1 MTKPRSQDILQQYA
15 TSMAVELPQMIRIR
29 DDFVNQ
35 MHAGLA
41 TENGSS
47 LPMIPTLV
55 DVLPDG
61 HEHGKFFS
69 IDLGG
74 TNLRVMY
81 VKLPREYGKVDVV
94 EYEENL
100 IPEHLRHAHQT
111 ELFDY
116 LVDTLMAFA
125 EKVGWNRPGRRKMVV
140 GFCFS
145 FPIDQTAL
153 DSGTLIKWV
162 KGFDCEGAVDK
173 DVMGLLRDAFERKG
187 VVVDL
192 TALVNDA
199 VGTLCSAQYGD
210 PADNT
215 DTCISIIVGTGTNCC
230 YLDQLSN
237 IGKYKK
243 TYLPRTSDMVINT
256 EWADYTSPELPWTD
270 VDKSLDAASRYP
282 GEHHFE
288 KMTSGLYMAELVRL
302 ILVRLADE
310 GMLFGGNVPPG
321 LEIRECLSTPQME
334 LAHEDDSS
342 DLSVVAEVLESA
354 FGVSPT
360 EASLEI
366 RQQAQAVCRMVGR
379 RGARLTASAIGGIL
393 FHLGRDPKANRAAVK
408 RNRSS
413 SSIASLGRD
422 SSQNLSP
429 VRNVVAVE
437 GAVLRNYKSYLADI
451 QTAAAELM
459 GQGAIFV
466 EPAPKL
472 SGTRGAAL
480 VAAAS
485 KSYMSGLTFFE
496 A

>member
-1 MTKPRSQDILQQYA
+1 
-15 TSMAVELPQMIRIR
+15 MIRIR
-29 DDFVNQ
+29 DDFVQQ
-35 MHAGLA
+35 MHDGLA

-55 DVLPDG
+55 DILPEG

-81 VKLPREYGKVDVV
+81 VKLPRVHGKVDVV
-94 EYEENL
+94 EYEENP

-111 ELFDY
+111 KLFDY

-145 FPIDQTAL
+145 FPIAQTAL

-162 KGFDCEGAVDK
+162 KGFSCEGAVGQ
-173 DVMGLLRDAFERKG
+173 DVMQLLRDAFQRKG
-187 VVVDL
+187 AVVDL
-192 TALVNDA
+192 TALVNDT

-237 IGKYKK
+237 IGKFH
-243 TYLPRTSDMVINT
+243 TGSHLPRTSDMVINT
-256 EWADYTSPELPWTD
+256 EWADYTSPELPWID
-270 VDKSLDAASRYP
+270 EDRALDKASRYP

-288 KMTSGLYMAELVRL
+288 KMTSGLYMSELVRL
-302 ILVRLADE
+302 IVVRLADE
-310 GMLFGGNVPPG
+310 GGLFGDSVPPG
-321 LEIRECLSTPQME
+321 LQNRECLSTPQME
-334 LAHEDDSS
+334 LAHEDESS
-342 DLSVVAEVLESA
+342 DLAVVAEVLQDA

-360 EASLEI
+360 ECTLEV
-366 RQQAQAVCRMVGR
+366 RQKFQEVCQMVCR
-379 RGARLTASAIGGIL
+379 RGARLTAAATGGIL

-413 SSIASLGRD
+413 GTLPGLSRD
-422 SSQNLSP
+422 PSDSLSP
-429 VRNVVAVE
+429 ARNVVALE
-437 GAVLRNYKSYLADI
+437 GSVLRHYKSYLVEV
-451 QTAAAELM
+451 QMAAEELM
-459 GQGAIFV
+459 GKGAIFV

-485 KSYMSGLTFFE
+485 KSYMSGLSFFE
-496 A
+496 P